1 MAASCTR
8 CGSTMY
14 LRSPSPTISCASCAL
29 SHSTERV
36 FGSGR
41 AGEEGE
47 EEEDGAKTIQTT
59 SSNAASF
66 LYKFNVEPRNPDGT
80 KIGNERHDDD
90 VEKAR
95 ATVDEPCPKCKHR
108 VLRFYTMQLR
118 SADEGQTVF
127 YECEKCKHTFSQIK
141 ICTTRDLASER
152 RSSERERENVSASK
166 GRVIQHVLVLAP
178 A

>member
-1 MAASCTR
+1 MLMAASCTR

-41 AGEEGE
+41 A
-47 EEEDGAKTIQTT
+47 QTT

-90 VEKAR
+90 VEKER
-95 ATVDEPCPKCKHR
+95 ATVDEPCPKCNHR

-127 YECEKCKHTFSQIK
+127 YECEKCRHTFSQ
-141 ICTTRDLASER
+141 
-152 RSSERERENVSASK
+152 NN
-166 GRVIQHVLVLAP
+166 
-178 A
+178 

>member
-47 EEEDGAKTIQTT
+47 EEEDGATTIQTT

-127 YECEKCKHTFSQIK
+127 YECEKCKHTFSQ
-141 ICTTRDLASER
+141 
-152 RSSERERENVSASK
+152 NN
-166 GRVIQHVLVLAP
+166 
-178 A
+178 

>member
-36 FGSGR
+36 FGGSGR
-41 AGEEGE
+41 AGEE
-47 EEEDGAKTIQTT
+47 EDVATIQTIQTT

-90 VEKAR
+90 VEKGR
-95 ATVDEPCPKCKHR
+95 ATVDEPCPKCNHR

-127 YECEKCKHTFSQIK
+127 YECKKCRHTFSQ
-141 ICTTRDLASER
+141 
-152 RSSERERENVSASK
+152 NN
-166 GRVIQHVLVLAP
+166 
-178 A
+178 